1 MTAQRW
7 RLVLARTADAPDL
20 GSRELLA
27 AWATALEEACLRDTA
42 GADPARL
49 VPGAPIPV
57 GLTGD
62 AELADLFL
70 PERRT
75 AADVRARLRAHL
87 PAGYRLVDLHDV
99 WPGEPPLP
107 GLVVA
112 GDYRVDIAARV
123 EAAPG
128 EGPAS
133 GPAADDRAPASL
145 AAPDAAALRN
155 AVATFLAADMI
166 ERVRSRP
173 ERAAAANLRPLV
185 TDIRVLSDHR
195 LWMRLRFDPALG
207 TGRPDEVVTALGSLA
222 GRAFVAV
229 RRHRERLWL
238 KGEEPGPPPA

>member
-7 RLVLARTADAPDL
+7 RLVLARSADAPDL
-20 GSRELLA
+20 GPRELLA
-27 AWATALEEACLRDTA
+27 AWATALEEAGLRDATA
-42 GADPARL
+42 VEPSRL
-49 VPGAPIPV
+49 VPGAPVPV

-62 AELADLFL
+62 AELADLFM

-75 AADVRARLRAHL
+75 AADVRARLHDHL

-112 GDYRVDIAARV
+112 GDYRVDVAARV
-123 EAAPG
+123 EAASEAG
-128 EGPAS
+128 STSDSPADGGAS
-133 GPAADDRAPASL
+133 ASL
-145 AAPDAAALRN
+145 AAPDPAALRD
-155 AVATFLAADMI
+155 AVATFLASARI

-173 ERAAAANLRPLV
+173 ERAGAANLRPLV
-185 TDIRVLSDHR
+185 ADIRVVSDHE
-195 LWMRLRFDPALG
+195 LWMRLRFDSALG

-222 GRAFVAV
+222 GQMFVAV

-238 KGEEPGPPPA
+238 KGEEPAPPPA

>member
-7 RLVLARTADAPDL
+7 RLVLARSADAPDL

-27 AWATALEEACLRDTA
+27 AWAAALDDAGLRDAA
-42 GADPARL
+42 GAEPARL
-49 VPGAPIPV
+49 VPGAPIPA

-75 AADVRARLRAHL
+75 TADVRARLRDHL
-87 PAGYRLVDLHDV
+87 PVGYRLVDLHDV

-112 GDYRVDIAARV
+112 GDYRVDVAARV
-123 EAAPG
+123 EPAPG
-128 EGPAS
+128 AGPAG
-133 GPAADDRAPASL
+133 GPAADDGTPASF
-145 AAPDAAALRN
+145 AAPDPAALRD
-155 AVATFLAADMI
+155 AIATFLASERI

-173 ERAAAANLRPLV
+173 ERAVAANLRPLV
-185 TDIRVLSDHR
+185 ADIRIVSDHG

-222 GRAFVAV
+222 GQTFVAV

-238 KGEEPGPPPA
+238 KGQEP